1 MHHRPFR
8 DTSRILDVLTRE
20 HGRISVIAR
29 GARSAKSRLRG
40 ILRPFM
46 PLSLSWFMRSEL
58 GTLTGADMDGKAV
71 QLTGDALMSGY
82 YINELLLKLLHR
94 HDPQPEIFDAYAAT
108 VKHLSADSDVAPLL
122 RQFEMEL
129 LRLLGYALSLDHDSQ
144 SHQPLQAE
152 QHYEYRAD
160 QGPVAAADRT
170 GTMVFSGR
178 QLGAIRRQEFSN
190 ADTLSCASRLLRN
203 VIAHRL
209 DGKELNSRKVL
220 RDLKKTRGPDRGTLA
235 SRRSIS

>member
-1 MHHRPFR
+1 
-8 DTSRILDVLTRE
+8 
-20 HGRISVIAR
+20 
-29 GARSAKSRLRG
+29 
-40 ILRPFM
+40 
-46 PLSLSWFMRSEL
+46 
-58 GTLTGADMDGKAV
+58 MDGNSV

-108 VKHLSADSDVAPLL
+108 VRHLSTGSDIAPLL

-129 LRLLGYALSLDHDSQ
+129 LRLLGYALSLEHDSQ

-160 QGPVAAADRT
+160 QGPVAATDSS

-178 QLGAIRRQEFSN
+178 QLGSIRRQEFSN
-190 ADTLSCASRLLRN
+190 ADTLNCASRLLRN

-220 RDLKKTRGPDRGTLA
+220 RDLKKSRGPDRGTLA